1 LWRRQQ
7 VEDEGK
13 CLGKSFHRAPLR
25 RIHRTPSTQGRVGA
39 GGRPPSGRFG
49 RSGNRSEM
57 RFHCS
62 SVSSNSGSIVD
73 PVGVSTARRD
83 RFAMS
88 DLLWGFTPY
97 DKPTISV

>member
-1 LWRRQQ
+1 LCRRQH
-7 VEDEGK
+7 VVDDGK
-13 CLGKSFHRAPLR
+13 CPGKSFQRAPLR
-25 RIHRTPSTQGRVGA
+25 RIHKMPSTQGRIGA
-39 GGRPPSGRFG
+39 GGRPPAGRFG
-49 RSGNRSEM
+49 RSGKISEM

-88 DLLWGFTPY
+88 DLLGDFTRY
-97 DKPTISV
+97 DKRTTKV